1 MIRNLKEHISKR
13 GPVRGYLLG
22 AVILG
27 GLIALTWGMRAWH
40 LSRLPAS
47 VEERREAATRL
58 ALARVSRDFAELQ
71 GELLALAHDVAED
84 PEVARSLRRLR
95 SGEEF
100 ASREALVRYMASL
113 GERPNLGV
121 ELYDPTPR
129 LIAWN
134 GFSMPPDDAPSAAR
148 FLDQVQ
154 TALARDGDKRVALV
168 VWWPVREGTRVLG
181 AVRAMRLLYFDAP
194 VRNRY
199 LRDFSVEEEW
209 TRQVH
214 LPVQVIY
221 DDVGVEPGRPGP
233 SRLLQG
239 TDGAALARVYVAPP
253 TPEDIIAE
261 VRTRFDDVTVF
272 WGTLLGFWLLAGLW
286 RWSRAPSPGRPA
298 QAATGRE
305 WGRFPV
311 VAGAWI
317 ALRFGLLAMNVPARW
332 QTGKSPFAPLF
343 DPQHLAST
351 FGGGLM
357 RSTGDLFV
365 TALFA
370 VVLAWALT
378 DIALRTP
385 AAPPVRP
392 RLRDRVFRER
402 AERGGTARLFLLAAL
417 VTALILGLTMGLAL
431 FTKHAILDSTL
442 NYFARTGLLP
452 ENLVLLVYG
461 ALLFMTFALVLS
473 SVGLVRLAMV
483 LLRQS
488 GPIAGSVRRG
498 VFVTVVGIA
507 LPLAALY
514 LIGGTSQRSL
524 LLVALAVLGIGGG
537 AAVFV
542 GLGRVS
548 VTSMLTLRSVLFQ
561 AFVLAVLLYPL
572 VYEGLDAQR
581 RAWMQDAAETFEEGD
596 DPRVRFA
603 IEEVLREAQRYDLA
617 SALEQETGR
626 LDSLARTLL
635 QGSLLASLG
644 GYEVGLTLFDR
655 EGRPRGRHLL
665 SRQTLG
671 RNALDAVDAQEFE
684 LLRQMYNEVEAEGPL
699 IERVTGRRRRD
710 RLQYIGLAPIPADEG
725 AVEAERSGSIAGW
738 IFVRAEPQPQ
748 FQEEHTPFP
757 QVLLPEGY
765 YGNEY
770 ADLALAEFRKGV
782 LVRSLGRNFGRYR
795 LPGEVADA
803 LERTPTL
810 WREETIREQRYLTYY
825 VRIRA
830 EEAAYAEGPPGVR
843 TRIVAVRTASI
854 NTFDHL
860 YYLLRLTVAGLFL
873 ALPVYLFGLYWRWR
887 SGLIPAPRV
896 RFRDKV
902 LNAFFAVGIITAAAM
917 GFAGLQVV
925 SGENERAIQSWL
937 QQHLERVEETLAR
950 QARGDELPYRVLART
965 HVDSLALLV
974 GLDLNIYQ
982 DARLVATSRPQLLQD
997 RLLDPRLPVT
1007 AYRDL
1012 YFDGFRFTFTE
1023 EEVGTFT
1030 FTAGFRALADE
1041 QGAPRYVIS
1050 VPTLPEQ
1057 ERIEEERARTVAY
1070 LFGALLLLVLVVV
1083 LTAGLLANALARP
1096 IARLREGLEAVA
1108 QGRFE
1113 RIRPIASRDEI
1124 GELVETFN
1132 AMQEQLAE
1140 SRRKLATQE
1149 RQLAWS
1155 EMARQVAHE
1164 IKNPLTP
1171 MKLSVQHLRRAYE
1184 DLLAEDS
1191 DSRKLERFR
1200 GIFERITGTL
1210 FEQVNAL
1217 KRIADEFSTFA
1228 RMPTR
1233 MMEPLDLN
1241 AVIREAVDLMQ
1252 AEGDVEIRMDLYPE
1266 PLVLEADREE
1276 LRRIFINLIK
1286 NAFQAMAFSPTR
1298 RLEIASERQVEEGR
1312 AYAYVTVTD
1321 TGVGIPPDLHSRI
1334 FEPNFSTKTSGTG
1347 LGLAIVKKS
1356 VETLNGKIGF
1366 VTEVGLGTTFW
1377 VRLPLKD

>member
-1 MIRNLKEHISKR
+1 MISNLKEKVVR
-13 GPVRGYLLG
+13 EGPVRVYVRVAAFLVAMLL
-22 AVILG
+22 I
-27 GLIALTWGMRAWH
+27 TWGARTWQ
-40 LSRLPAS
+40 
-47 VEERREAATRL
+47 
-58 ALARVSRDFAELQ
+58 LARVSASVETRQAAAMRLALSRVERDFAEMQ
-71 GELLALAHDVAED
+71 GELLSIAHGVVEA
-84 PEVARSLRRLR
+84 PEVVRNLRQYRER
-95 SGEEF
+95 DGF
-100 ASREALVRYMASL
+100 AATEALVRYMAAF
-113 GERPNLGV
+113 ERRPNVGM

-134 GFSMPPDDAPSAAR
+134 GFSMPPDAAPSAPR
-148 FLDQVQ
+148 FLEAVQ
-154 TALARDGDKRVALV
+154 TAIVRDGDKRVALA

-181 AVRAMRLLYFDAP
+181 AVRVMRLLYLDAP

-199 LRDFSVEEEW
+199 LRDYSLDEVW
-209 TRQVH
+209 TRMAH
-214 LPVQVIY
+214 LSIHVDY
-221 DDVGVEPGRPGP
+221 DDVPAEPRRPGP
-233 SRLLQG
+233 TRLLQG
-239 TDGAALARVYVAPP
+239 TDGTPLARVYVEPP
-253 TPEDIIAE
+253 APEDLIAAE
-261 VRTRFDDVTVF
+261 RTRFDDVMAL
-272 WGTLLGFWLLAGLW
+272 WAILLGFWLMAGLW
-286 RWSRAPSPGRPA
+286 QWHRMGVPSTHEKAPLGPMPGRFA
-298 QAATGRE
+298 LVAAA
-305 WGRFPV
+305 WG
-311 VAGAWI
+311 G
-317 ALRFGLLAMNVPARW
+317 LRFVLLALNVPARW

-357 RSTGDLFV
+357 RSTGDLFL

-370 VVLAWALT
+370 VFFAAAFLHLSMHVPAGALA
-378 DIALRTP
+378 R
-385 AAPPVRP
+385 R
-392 RLRDRVFRER
+392 RLRDRVFRR
-402 AERGGTARLFLLAAL
+402 RMERGSLARLFL
-417 VTALILGLTMGLAL
+417 VTAVTTLLIVGLATLLGLL
-431 FTKHAILDSTL
+431 TKRAILDSTL

-461 ALLFMTFALVLS
+461 SLLLMTLATALL
-473 SVGLVRLAMV
+473 SVGLARLALG
-483 LLRQS
+483 LLRRG
-488 GPIAGSVRRG
+488 GPVAGSMRVW
-498 VFVTVVGIA
+498 VLVGAFGAA
-507 LPLAALY
+507 LPAGIVY
-514 LIGGTSQRSL
+514 LISGTERL
-524 LLVALAVLGIGGG
+524 APWVVTLVFLAMGAGG
-537 AAVFV
+537 AAFV
-542 GLGRVS
+542 TLRRVHLPGL
-548 VTSMLTLRSVLFQ
+548 LTLRSVLFQ

-572 VYEGLDAQR
+572 VYDGLDAQR
-581 RAWMQDAAETFEEGD
+581 RLWMRDAAETFEEGD

-603 IEEVLREAQRYDLA
+603 IEEVLRKADDPDLA
-617 SALEQETGR
+617 DALAAEGDDGR
-626 LDSLARTLL
+626 LDSLARALL
-635 QGSLLASLG
+635 QGSLLTSLG

-655 EGRPRGRHLL
+655 DQTPRGRYIISQQSF
-665 SRQTLG
+665 SRATL
-671 RNALDAVDAQEFE
+671 DEIDTEEFE
-684 LLRQMYNEVEAEGPL
+684 LLREMVADSSARDPF

-710 RLQYIGLAPIPADEG
+710 RFQYIGFAPIPARGDS
-725 AVEAERSGSIAGW
+725 AAGGW
-738 IFVRAEPQPQ
+738 LFVRAEPQPQ
-748 FQEEHTPFP
+748 FREEHTPFP

-770 ADLALAEFRKGV
+770 ADLALAEFRNGV
-782 LVRSLGRNFGRYR
+782 LVRSLGRIFGRYR
-795 LPGEVADA
+795 LPEEVTRA
-803 LERTPTL
+803 LGTKPAL
-810 WREETIREQRYLTYY
+810 WREETVREQRFLTYY
-825 VRIRA
+825 VRIPD
-830 EEAAYAEGPPGVR
+830 EETALPPGGPPGVS
-843 TRIVAVRTASI
+843 TTVVAVRTSSI

-873 ALPVYLFGLYWRWR
+873 ALPVYLFGLFWRR
-887 SGLIPAPRV
+887 RAGLLPAPRV
-896 RFRDKV
+896 HFRDKV

-925 SGENERAIQSWL
+925 TGENERAIQSWL
-937 QQHLERVEETLAR
+937 QQHLERVEEMLAR

-982 DARLVATSRPQLLQD
+982 DARLVATSRPQLIHD
-997 RLLDPRLPVT
+997 RLLDRRLPIS

-1012 YFDGFRFTFTE
+1012 YFDGFRFSFTE
-1023 EEVGTFT
+1023 EEVGSFT

-1041 QGAPRYVIS
+1041 RGAPRYVIS

-1113 RIRPIASRDEI
+1113 RIRPIGSRDEI

-1140 SRRKLATQE
+1140 SRRKLAQQE

-1171 MKLSVQHLRRAYE
+1171 MKLSIQHLLRAYE
-1184 DLLAEDS
+1184 DLLAKDS
-1191 DSRKLERFR
+1191 DPRKLERFR

-1241 AVIREAVDLMQ
+1241 AVIREAVALMQ
-1252 AEGDVEIRMDLYPE
+1252 EEADVEIVLDLHPA

-1286 NAFQAMAFSPTR
+1286 NALQAIPPGASPH
-1298 RLEIASERQVEEGR
+1298 LEITTEKQVENGR
-1312 AYAYVTVTD
+1312 AYAYSTVTD
-1321 TGVGIPPDLHSRI
+1321 TGVGIPPELHGRI

-1356 VETLNGKIGF
+1356 VEALRGEIGF
-1366 VTEVGLGTTFW
+1366 ETEVGVGTTFW
-1377 VRLPLKD
+1377 VRLPLKE

>member
-1 MIRNLKEHISKR
+1 MISSLEEKV
-13 GPVRGYLLG
+13 VREGAVRVYVRVAAFLG
-22 AVILG
+22 AML
-27 GLIALTWGMRAWH
+27 LITWGARTWQ
-40 LSRLPAS
+40 LRRVSAS
-47 VEERREAATRL
+47 VERRQAAAMRL
-58 ALARVSRDFAELQ
+58 ALSQVERDFAEMQ
-71 GELLALAHDVAED
+71 GQLLSIAHAVAEA
-84 PEVARSLRRLR
+84 PEVIRNLRQYR
-95 SGEEF
+95 GGDGF
-100 ASREALVRYMASL
+100 VATEALVRYMAAL
-113 GERPNLGV
+113 EKPPRVGM

-134 GFSMPPDDAPSAAR
+134 GFSMPPDAAPSAPR
-148 FLDQVQ
+148 FLEAVQ
-154 TALARDGDKRVALV
+154 TAIVRDGDKRVALA
-168 VWWPVREGTRVLG
+168 VWWPVRAGARVLG
-181 AVRAMRLLYFDAP
+181 AVRVMRLLYFDAP

-199 LRDFSVEEEW
+199 LRDYSLDEVW
-209 TRQVH
+209 TRMAH
-214 LPVQVIY
+214 LPIHVDY
-221 DDVGVEPGRPGP
+221 DDVTGEPRRPGAT
-233 SRLLQG
+233 RLLQG
-239 TDGAALARVYVAPP
+239 TDGTPLARIYVEPP
-253 TPEDIIAE
+253 APEDIVAAE
-261 VRTRFDDVTVF
+261 RTRFDDVMAL
-272 WGTLLGFWLLAGLW
+272 WATLLGFWLMAGLW
-286 RWSRAPSPGRPA
+286 QWHRQGVSSMHEKAPLGPMLGRFA
-298 QAATGRE
+298 LAATA
-305 WGRFPV
+305 WG
-311 VAGAWI
+311 G
-317 ALRFGLLAMNVPARW
+317 LRFALLVLNVPARW

-357 RSTGDLFV
+357 RSTGDLFL

-370 VVLAWALT
+370 VFFAAALLHLSMHVPAGALT
-378 DIALRTP
+378 R
-385 AAPPVRP
+385 RK
-392 RLRDRVFRER
+392 LRDRVFRR
-402 AERGGTARLFLLAAL
+402 RMERGSPARLFLVTAMTTLLIIGLAVLLGL
-417 VTALILGLTMGLAL
+417 VT
-431 FTKHAILDSTL
+431 KRAILDSTL

-461 ALLFMTFALVLS
+461 ALLLMTLAAALLA
-473 SVGLVRLAMV
+473 VGLVRLALG
-483 LLRQS
+483 LLRRG
-488 GPIAGSVRRG
+488 GPIAGSMRVWVLVAAFG
-498 VFVTVVGIA
+498 VA
-507 LPLAALY
+507 LPVGTVY
-514 LIGGTSQRSL
+514 LISGTERL
-524 LLVALAVLGIGGG
+524 APWVVTLVFLAMGAGG
-537 AAVFV
+537 AAFV
-542 GLGRVS
+542 TLRKVHLPGL
-548 VTSMLTLRSVLFQ
+548 LTLRSVLFQ

-572 VYEGLDAQR
+572 VYDGLDAQR
-581 RAWMQDAAETFEEGD
+581 RLWMRDAAETFEEGD

-603 IEEVLREAQRYDLA
+603 IEEVLRKADASDLA
-617 SALEQETGR
+617 EALAAAGGDDGR
-626 LDSLARTLL
+626 LDSLARALL
-635 QGSLLASLG
+635 QGSLLTSLG

-655 EGRPRGRHLL
+655 DRTPRGRHIISQQSF
-665 SRQTLG
+665 SRATL
-671 RNALDAVDAQEFE
+671 DEIDTEEFE
-684 LLRQMYNEVEAEGPL
+684 LLREMVADSSANGPF

-710 RLQYIGLAPIPADEG
+710 RFQYIGFAPIPVRGD
-725 AVEAERSGSIAGW
+725 STAGW
-738 IFVRAEPQPQ
+738 LFVRAEPQPQ
-748 FQEEHTPFP
+748 FREEHTPFP

-770 ADLALAEFRKGV
+770 ADLALAEFRNGV
-782 LVRSLGRNFGRYR
+782 LVRSLGRIFGRYR
-795 LPGEVADA
+795 LPEEVARELGTKPA
-803 LERTPTL
+803 L
-810 WREETIREQRYLTYY
+810 WREETVREQRFLTYY
-825 VRIRA
+825 VRISDVKTA
-830 EEAAYAEGPPGVR
+830 VPTGGPPGVR
-843 TRIVAVRTASI
+843 TTVVAVRTASI

-873 ALPVYLFGLYWRWR
+873 ALPVYLFGLFWRR
-887 SGLIPAPRV
+887 RAGLLPAPRV
-896 RFRDKV
+896 HFRDKV

-925 SGENERAIQSWL
+925 TGENERAIQSWL

-982 DARLVATSRPQLLQD
+982 DARLVATSRPQLIHD
-997 RLLDPRLPVT
+997 RLLDRRLPIS
-1007 AYRDL
+1007 AYQDL
-1012 YFDGFRFTFTE
+1012 YFDGFRFSFTE
-1023 EEVGTFT
+1023 EEVGSFT

-1041 QGAPRYVIS
+1041 RGAPRYVIS

-1113 RIRPIASRDEI
+1113 RIRPIGSRDEI

-1140 SRRKLATQE
+1140 SRRKLAQQE

-1171 MKLSVQHLRRAYE
+1171 MKLSVQHLLRAYD
-1184 DLLAEDS
+1184 DLLAKDS
-1191 DSRKLERFR
+1191 DQEKLERFR

-1241 AVIREAVDLMQ
+1241 AVIREAVALMQ
-1252 AEGDVEIRMDLYPE
+1252 EEAGVEIVLDLHPG

-1286 NAFQAMAFSPTR
+1286 NAFQAIPPGASR
-1298 RLEIASERQVEEGR
+1298 HLEIATEKQVENGR
-1312 AYAYVTVTD
+1312 AYAYGTVTD
-1321 TGVGIPPDLHSRI
+1321 TGVGIPPELHSRI

-1356 VETLNGKIGF
+1356 VEALSGEIGF
-1366 VTEVGLGTTFW
+1366 ETEVGVGTTFW
-1377 VRLPLKD
+1377 VRLPLKG